1 MILSDI
7 ETIFAP
13 FFFLLCKYRFKGM
26 TREDIE
32 NYQLKKARAIVK
44 HAVKYSEYY
53 RKLFKNHDLND
64 VWSLPKTNKKV
75 MMENLTE
82 FNTVNLTKK
91 EILKFCLEVEKNRDF
106 SKRLK
111 GMSIG
116 MSSGTSG
123 NKGVEITTPR
133 EEKYL
138 KAALFAR
145 FPFPKKE
152 KLNIAFILRVSSPAF
167 NINSFGNK
175 LTYVSQLNPIEKII
189 SELEE
194 INPNIISAP
203 SSMLE
208 ILAKEHEKGNLKI
221 KPKILVSYAE
231 ILYPKTK
238 KELER
243 VFRCNIH
250 QIYKCTEGAIAI
262 SCKKGNLHI
271 NEDLVAVQT
280 LNSDGTST
288 EPGTPCYKMI
298 ITDLHKTSQPIIR
311 YELNDII
318 TISKKPCSCGSHF
331 RVIEKIQGRSDDLFW
346 GKRNDNGKPQFIFP
360 DYISRAIIT
369 ASDDIE
375 DYQAVQK
382 DFDKVLIRIIQKA
395 GSIKTSLTEKI
406 INNINSVFASYACLE
421 PTVEIKFEKPI
432 ANSNSG
438 KLIRIFREFKI

>member
-1 MILSDI
+1 MIFSDL
-7 ETIFAP
+7 ETSFISL
-13 FFFLLCKYRFKGM
+13 FLFSCKYRFKKM

-32 NYQLKKARAIVK
+32 KYQLKKARAIVK

-64 VWSLPKTNKKV
+64 VWSLPTTNKKV

-91 EILKFCLEVEKNRDF
+91 EILNFCLDVEKSRDF

-111 GMSIG
+111 GISIG

-175 LTYVSQLNPIEKII
+175 LTYVSQLNSVEEII
-189 SELEE
+189 SELEK
-194 INPNIISAP
+194 INPNMISAP
-203 SSMLE
+203 PSMLE
-208 ILAKEHEKGNLKI
+208 ILAKEYGKGNFKI
-221 KPKILVSYAE
+221 KPKVLVSYAE
-231 ILYPKTK
+231 ILYPETK
-238 KELER
+238 EHLER
-243 VFRCNIH
+243 VFRCKIH

-262 SCKKGNLHI
+262 SCEKGSLHI

-280 LNSDGTST
+280 FDSDGTLT
-288 EPGTPCYKMI
+288 EPGSPCHKMI

-318 TISKKPCSCGSHF
+318 TISKNPCSCGSHF

-346 GKRNDNGKPQFIFP
+346 GIRSDNGKLQFIFP

-382 DFDKVLIRIIQKA
+382 DFDKVLIRIIKKA
-395 GSIKTSLTEKI
+395 GSMKTSLTKKI
-406 INNINSVFASYACLE
+406 INNINSVFASYSCSE
-421 PTVEIKFEKPI
+421 PTVDIKFEKPI
-432 ANSNSG
+432 TNRNSG